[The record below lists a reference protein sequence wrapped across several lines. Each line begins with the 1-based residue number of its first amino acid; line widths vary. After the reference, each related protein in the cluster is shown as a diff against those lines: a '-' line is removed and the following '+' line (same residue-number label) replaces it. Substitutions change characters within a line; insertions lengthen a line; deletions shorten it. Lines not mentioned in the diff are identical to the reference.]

1 MFYYRCRDINMPKK
15 TLALISGLVLVT
27 VILFV
32 IALRSNQQTP
42 GSKVQPSGQAA
53 QPSPTESVA
62 HSVLALAPNPV
73 SVLPGGAGKVEV
85 ELNPSDNPVTAVQLE
100 LSYDPKAVR
109 NIVITPGP
117 LFTGGAVIINKND
130 PEKGTFTYAVGIT
143 PSQTPVTGLGV
154 VATITFTAGSAGTSQ
169 LTLLPTSLVTARGV
183 ASSVLKSS
191 TGTEIVI
198 GSGAGV
204 GLPQTDTSTPSAQ

>member
-1 MFYYRCRDINMPKK
+1 MPKK

-27 VILFV
+27 VVLFV
-32 IALRSNQQTP
+32 IALRSNQQTTQGP
-42 GSKVQPSGQAA
+42 TPTGTTTQA
-53 QPSPTESVA
+53 SPTPDVA
-62 HSVLALAPNPV
+62 HSVLALKPNPV
-73 SVLPGGAGKVEV
+73 SVLPGGAGRVEV

-109 NIVITPGP
+109 NVQITPGP
-117 LFTGGAVIINKND
+117 LFTGGAQIINKND
-130 PEKGTFTYAVGIT
+130 PVGGTFTYAIGIT
-143 PSQTPVTGLGV
+143 PSQTPVTGSGV
-154 VATITFTAGSAGTSQ
+154 VAVITFTAGSAGTSQ
-169 LTLLPTSLVTARGV
+169 LTLQPTSLVTARGV

-204 GLPQTDTSTPSAQ
+204 GLPQTQTSTPSAQ

>member
-1 MFYYRCRDINMPKK
+1 MPKK

-42 GSKVQPSGQAA
+42 PTTVQPSGEAM

-62 HSVLALAPNPV
+62 HSVLALTPNPV
-73 SVLPGGAGKVEV
+73 NVLPGGAGRVDV
-85 ELNPSDNPVTAVQLE
+85 TIDPSDNPVTAVQLE
-100 LSYDPKAVR
+100 LSYDPNAVT
-109 NIVITPGP
+109 NVKVTPGP

-130 PEKGTFTYAVGIT
+130 PVKGTFTYAVGIT
-143 PSQTPVTGLGV
+143 PSQTPVTGSGV

-169 LTLLPTSLVTARGV
+169 LTLLPTSLVTARGI

-191 TGTEIVI
+191 TGTEVVI